1 MSMVV
6 NTNVLS
12 LVAQTNLNN
21 TQFKLNQAVE
31 QLSSGLRI
39 NSAADD
45 PAGLAIGTQMQAQ
58 VNGMN
63 QGVVNANQAISMAQV
78 ADGAMGSV
86 SSMLQQMRT
95 LAVEAANGTNGS
107 GAGSADANL
116 DAEFQQL
123 ATQIATTLGNTVF
136 NGINVFSQAST
147 ITYQVGANIADQIGV
162 ALGSAGSTLATDVT
176 LQAASLGSIINPTSA
191 SAAITAIDTALND
204 VNSARAQNGAFEIQ
218 FQQVVS
224 SMQINSQNTAAAES
238 QIMDTNYAMATSALT
253 QAQIVQQAGTAML
266 SQANMV
272 PQSVLTLLSK
282 LP

>member
-21 TQFKLNQAVE
+21 TQNKLNNAIT

-39 NSAADD
+39 NSAMDD
-45 PAGLAIGTQMQAQ
+45 PAGLAIATGMQSQ

-63 QGVVNANQAISMAQV
+63 QGVINANAAVSLSQV

-86 SSMLQQMRT
+86 SNMLQQMRT

-116 DAEFQQL
+116 DAEYQQL
-123 ATQIATTLGNTVF
+123 ATQIANTLGSTQF
-136 NGINVFSQAST
+136 NGVAVFSQSAT
-147 ITYQVGANIADQIGV
+147 ITYQVGANTTDQVAV
-162 ALGSAGSTLATDVT
+162 ALGSAGSTLATDVA
-176 LQAASLGSIINPTSA
+176 LKAASLGSVINPASA
-191 SAAITAIDTALND
+191 SAAIAAIDTALGD
-204 VNSARAQNGAFEIQ
+204 VNTARAQNGAYEIQ
-218 FQQVVS
+218 FQQIVAS
-224 SMQINSQNTAAAES
+224 TQINSQNTAAAES
-238 QIMDTNYAMATSALT
+238 QIMDTNYAQATSALT

-266 SQANMV
+266 SQANSQ

-282 LP
+282 LQ